1 MIESDAQTA
10 SKEAITLLKAIENV
24 DMTLVKGEAHK
35 VWMADLNVL
44 QSATEHISQAVN
56 VEKARD
62 MLSPLSDQLF
72 HTLKKFQVEVD
83 GYRQY
88 CPMAFDNEGAYWLS
102 NSEEIL
108 NPYFG
113 DAMLTCGNVE
123 EEL

>member
-1 MIESDAQTA
+1 
-10 SKEAITLLKAIENV
+10 
-24 DMTLVKGEAHK
+24 MTLVKGEAHK